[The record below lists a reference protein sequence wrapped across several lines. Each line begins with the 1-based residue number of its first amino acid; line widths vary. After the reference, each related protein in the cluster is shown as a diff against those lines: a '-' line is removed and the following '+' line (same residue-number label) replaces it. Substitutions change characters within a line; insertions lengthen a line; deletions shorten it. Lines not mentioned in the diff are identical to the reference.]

1 MKKYLSALAVTT
13 VLLTSAPMP
22 AQAVVSIFAG
32 GAPLAIAGAV
42 LLGSSQMGVMG
53 YRCVIGVNYCFSG
66 GEILLGAAL
75 GIAMLDEQGELKL
88 SEMTEAQAAKIGVTA
103 AEAREFNASRTALEQ
118 VSNEVNSISTT
129 AEEAA
134 LNWKSHIG
142 DTVSKEA
149 FDVYVKVIAAESK

>member
-1 MKKYLSALAVTT
+1 MKKYLSAVALSA

-22 AQAVVSIFAG
+22 AQAVVSVFAG

-42 LLGSSQMGVMG
+42 LLGSSQMGAFG
-53 YRCVIGVNYCFSG
+53 YRCVIGINHCFSN
-66 GEILLGAAL
+66 GEILLGFTL

-88 SEMTEAQAAKIGVTA
+88 SEMSEAQAAKIGVSA
-103 AEAREFNASRTALEQ
+103 AEAREFNESRTALEQ
-118 VSNEVNSISTT
+118 ISNEVNSVSAT

-134 LNWKSHIG
+134 ANWKSHIG